1 MVTRVV
7 GRFAAAGAGT
17 AAGAGVLAYGV
28 ALLSAH
34 PGRPAAAWL
43 AGGAALVGAGLALL
57 DRQNLTSALVAN
69 LGGAAGL
76 LVGGVTWLVVS
87 IVTLVQGGD
96 RAGPVGAFGIGC
108 AVTAGLMALSTAYS
122 DPEEII
128 DLLPGWI
135 AAGMLGFAAGL
146 FVVAFYQGLHGQPW
160 AFLALLPGVGC
171 LLAALLMF
179 EDVG

>member
-108 AVTAGLMALSTAYS
+108 AVTAGLM
-122 DPEEII
+122 
-128 DLLPGWI
+128 
-135 AAGMLGFAAGL
+135 
-146 FVVAFYQGLHGQPW
+146 
-160 AFLALLPGVGC
+160 
-171 LLAALLMF
+171 
-179 EDVG
+179 